1 MDFNEKIDL
10 FMKENNIKDLKQL
23 STKADIPYTTLRDFY
38 NKRSADNSRLST
50 IRKLSEYMQC
60 SLDYLAFD
68 ENLKFD
74 NAISVNI
81 SNDCVKI
88 PVLGIIK
95 AGTPIEAQEN
105 IIDYIEIPLN
115 WTAGNKKYYGL
126 KIDGD
131 SMYPKYQKN
140 DVVIFEQIDDYSK
153 ANKKDCA
160 VMVNGFD
167 ATFKNVTISEDGI
180 TLVPL
185 NLNNSENYQP
195 TFYNKNQI
203 ESLPVKIIGIAR
215 EKRTKID

>member
-74 NAISVNI
+74 NAISINI

-115 WTAGNKKYYGL
+115 WTTGNKKYYGL

>member
-23 STKADIPYTTLRDFY
+23 SAKADIPYTTLRDFY

-81 SNDCVKI
+81 YNDCVKI

-115 WTAGNKKYYGL
+115 WTTGNKKYYGL

-167 ATFKNVTISEDGI
+167 ATFKNVTISKDGI

>member
-81 SNDCVKI
+81 SNDCIKI

>member
-10 FMKENNIKDLKQL
+10 FMKENKIKDLKQL

>member
-74 NAISVNI
+74 NATSVNT
-81 SNDCVKI
+81 SSDCVKI

-105 IIDYIEIPLN
+105 IIDYVEIPLN
-115 WTAGNKKYYGL
+115 WTIGNKKYYGL

-167 ATFKNVTISEDGI
+167 ATFKNVTINENGI

-195 TFYNKNQI
+195 TFYNKDQI
-203 ESLPVKIIGIAR
+203 ENLPVKIIGIAR